1 MFTKIVFG
9 KCPVKILATRNNLSM
24 ISSYKNMSVMSAY
37 RTRLAGYKGVTFER
51 TTNLKSHHIRYTC
64 DPFSHTIHLFFTQFI
79 DMSDCECYTRPIPV
93 IIYNVRSSHLE
104 THKTHFYDIIPDNQ
118 RHSYVTII
126 CYNRLIRDVAFV
138 SIINYYTTR

>member
-1 MFTKIVFG
+1 MILQSMFTKIVFG

-37 RTRLAGYKGVTFER
+37 RTRLADYKGLTFER

-79 DMSDCECYTRPIPV
+79 DPSGKTL
-93 IIYNVRSSHLE
+93 VRLRMLHPPYSGNNL
-104 THKTHFYDIIPDNQ
+104 
-118 RHSYVTII
+118 
-126 CYNRLIRDVAFV
+126 
-138 SIINYYTTR
+138 